1 MLQRSDGRRKTY
13 GDCFAG
19 NEPFVPRSMIRRR
32 KIRSSISIPITLGSI
47 TVLLSAALLV
57 GWSFLLGQRIARS
70 SVDIGGDVWLL
81 VLGSLSF
88 VLIIVVL
95 VLFVVSLARGIIEV
109 RKQDTF
115 IDSVTHELKS
125 PLASLQ
131 LCLET
136 LGREGL
142 EPEAQEKLRI
152 MMLEDV
158 DRLHAFIDDVLEAN
172 RLSYARSAMVSL
184 SDVPLSDL
192 VEDCAKAVRIRH
204 KLQPS
209 EVRIEVE
216 QGLTVT
222 TDRAALE
229 IVVKNLIDNA
239 IKYSTRPARVEVVG
253 SRDAEGRVLIEVT
266 DHGIGIEKR
275 NLKRVFHRFYRV
287 EDEQVRQRRGTGLGL
302 FVVWALVKQLGGKVQ
317 ALSKGRGHGTTMRV
331 ELPIAHV
338 VSS

>member
-1 MLQRSDGRRKTY
+1 M
-13 GDCFAG
+13 A
-19 NEPFVPRSMIRRR
+19 RRR

-47 TVLLSAALLV
+47 TVLLSLALLV
-57 GWSFLLGQRIARS
+57 GWLLLLGQKITRS
-70 SVDIGGDVWLL
+70 ADIVGDVSLL
-81 VLGSLSF
+81 VLGAFSF

-95 VLFVVSLARGIIEV
+95 VLFVISLARGIIEV

-142 EPEAQEKLRI
+142 EDGATEKLRR

-158 DRLHAFIDDVLEAN
+158 DRLRAFIDDVLEAN
-172 RLSYARSAMVSL
+172 RLSYARPGMLNL
-184 SDVPLSDL
+184 SDVPLSEL
-192 VEDCAKAVRIRH
+192 AQHCAEAVGIRH
-204 KLQPS
+204 KLAPQ
-209 EVRIEVE
+209 EVSIDVDP
-216 QGLTVT
+216 GLVVT

-239 IKYSTRPARVEVVG
+239 AKYSEHPAHVEVVAR
-253 SRDAEGRVLIEVT
+253 RDSDNRVRLEVR
-266 DHGIGIEKR
+266 DEGIGIDRK

-287 EDEQVRQRRGTGLGL
+287 EDQEVRERRGTGLGL
-302 FVVWALVKQLGGKVQ
+302 FVVWALVKQLGGSVQ
-317 ALSKGRGHGTTMRV
+317 AFSEGRGRGTTMRV
-331 ELPIAHV
+331 ELPVAPAA
-338 VSS
+338 SGS